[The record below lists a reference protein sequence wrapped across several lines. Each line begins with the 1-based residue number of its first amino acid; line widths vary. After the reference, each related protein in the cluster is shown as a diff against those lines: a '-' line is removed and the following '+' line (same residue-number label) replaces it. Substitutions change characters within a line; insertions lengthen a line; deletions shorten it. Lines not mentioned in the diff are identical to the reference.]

1 MKKLV
6 LVMGGLE
13 WVEILD
19 AREVLKRGVR
29 YIGTDFV
36 EDVDVY
42 EELSTGKFLG
52 VID

>member
-13 WVEILD
+13 WVDILD

-36 EDVDVY
+36 EDIDIY
-42 EELSTGKFLG
+42 EECATGKLLG
-52 VID
+52 VEG